1 MNQELT
7 QILPDDTWLTDIA
20 IDGDMLTITG
30 FAAESAAALIATLDA
45 SELFS
50 ALHLAGCAHS
60 WSVR

>member
-1 MNQELT
+1 M
-7 QILPDDTWLTDIA
+7 PDDTWLTDIA